1 MRTWLRRALSAAL
14 FLVIA
19 GCYLTPLVMLAGGCA
34 AGRNEQT
41 GEIIVGASVGK
52 LVESTNQALGALTD
66 GALAALGVG
75 IPGVG
80 GLVALA
86 VRGFTKAGAEKR
98 IRESADAAYEE
109 GRAAALS
116 ARGTPNG

>member
-1 MRTWLRRALSAAL
+1 MRTWLRRALSAAA
-14 FLVIA
+14 FIVIA
-19 GCYLTPLVMLAGGCA
+19 GCYIAPLVMLAGCA
-34 AGRNEQT
+34 VGRNDTT
-41 GEIIVGASVGK
+41 GEVVLGVAAGK

-66 GALAALGVG
+66 TALTALGVG
-75 IPGVG
+75 IPGAG

-116 ARGTPNG
+116 AKGNPNG